1 LYIGLDAMPK
11 TTVSLLIQMLE
22 GSENPI
28 VETFKEKEFI
38 EWHILSNNK
47 WVDLSDDM
55 LQNETRRFLESGIV
69 KFKIPRDINTSHTRF
84 TDGLIWIRAK
94 SKEVMMPY
102 VKSRESIPRLFWQ
115 LSRIRTMICLI

>member
-1 LYIGLDAMPK
+1 MPK

-22 GSENPI
+22 GSENPL

-55 LQNETRRFLESGIV
+55 LQNETRNSW
-69 KFKIPRDINTSHTRF
+69 NQ
-84 TDGLIWIRAK
+84 GL
-94 SKEVMMPY
+94 
-102 VKSRESIPRLFWQ
+102 
-115 LSRIRTMICLI
+115 